1 MGAYGHG
8 RYSPGGCLFSA
19 DIARP
24 KSRISNHVM
33 ADFGI
38 DFGIFGGKRKEG
50 KQPVR
55 KYELEDRSTKARSGA
70 IFPLARRA
78 TG

>member
-1 MGAYGHG
+1 LVTFDI
-8 RYSPGGCLFSA
+8 RPGGCLFSA

-38 DFGIFGGKRKEG
+38 DFGIFGSMRKEA
-50 KQPVR
+50 
-55 KYELEDRSTKARSGA
+55 KADSSQV
-70 IFPLARRA
+70 
-78 TG
+78 